1 MPGRS
6 SAAKE
11 EPVKAGSPLSLLG
24 AAGGTLGGAGKD
36 DHIVDPIEG
45 SPVTSPANATV
56 AEGVR
61 QWEE

>member
-11 EPVKAGSPLSLLG
+11 EPVKAGSPPSLLG
-24 AAGGTLGGAGKD
+24 ATGSALGGAGKD
-36 DHIVDPIEG
+36 DHIVDPAEG
-45 SPVTSPANATV
+45 SPVTLPAKATV

-61 QWEE
+61 